1 LRERLGEPERLFQQ
15 VFPHLLHLGDV
26 GQVDHADLAEHR
38 IDRLMGE
45 VEIGLRPLV
54 LPPDL
59 PLLKVTDGGDQGERE
74 RCREDE
80 GGERADGRPVP
91 AAPTGEP
98 DMPGLAVGGD
108 RLVGDPAVEVVG
120 QVEGAGVSVRR
131 VEGHGLATDG
141 VEGTGHRAVDLSRR
155 GVVAPPDVLEDFAD
169 GLARKRGSAG
179 QDRVEGRPQA
189 VDVAGRAELLPIV
202 FGLLRAHV
210 GRSADRTDGGRP
222 RPFGAG
228 ARGEGLL
235 AAKPRVFVAV
245 ERAGQAP
252 VDDQRLVVLV
262 QHHVLR
268 FDVTVQDA
276 PAVRIGDRV
285 ADGHQPFHQQAQS
298 RAALGRP
305 AAALMEA
312 VDLLFQRLAA
322 DEPHRVTG
330 VALVVLPQAVDGHDP
345 RVFEPPGDLGL
356 HEEPAPALGIA
367 CPPLL
372 EELQGHLAVQVL
384 AERHENLAQ
393 PPRGVELQVTE
404 GRGA

>member
-1 LRERLGEPERLFQQ
+1 M
-15 VFPHLLHLGDV
+15 
-26 GQVDHADLAEHR
+26 AEHR

-59 PLLKVTDGGDQGERE
+59 PLLMVTDGGDQGERE

-131 VEGHGLATDG
+131 VEGHGLATDR
-141 VEGTGHRAVDLSRR
+141 VEGTGYRAVDLSRR

-210 GRSADRTDGGRP
+210 GWSTNRT
-222 RPFGAG
+222 
-228 ARGEGLL
+228 
-235 AAKPRVFVAV
+235 
-245 ERAGQAP
+245 
-252 VDDQRLVVLV
+252 
-262 QHHVLR
+262 
-268 FDVTVQDA
+268 
-276 PAVRIGDRV
+276 
-285 ADGHQPFHQQAQS
+285 
-298 RAALGRP
+298 
-305 AAALMEA
+305 
-312 VDLLFQRLAA
+312 
-322 DEPHRVTG
+322 
-330 VALVVLPQAVDGHDP
+330 
-345 RVFEPPGDLGL
+345 
-356 HEEPAPALGIA
+356 
-367 CPPLL
+367 
-372 EELQGHLAVQVL
+372 
-384 AERHENLAQ
+384 
-393 PPRGVELQVTE
+393 
-404 GRGA
+404 